1 MTPKIYQSHPWRTN
15 HGSKKSPM
23 NLTDE
28 CPGSASP
35 SEQEQIDRII
45 ERLAEIAGRQAGRLC
60 SKAEERW
67 MPWDNYELFENDE
80 FRLRKKSLTQH
91 EIDSL
96 NQNLPTSHREFLKQF
111 GFFILAHGECLGFET
126 FAPRPWEESDY
137 CAPIEDEYRMP
148 HSYNYLCIA
157 HEGGRGQ
164 YFGYDI
170 SRVPFQLV
178 VWDFVDC
185 RPQAADQ
192 HSFLDLVEY
201 YLCRII
207 ESNSLG

>member
-1 MTPKIYQSHPWRTN
+1 
-15 HGSKKSPM
+15 M
-23 NLTDE
+23 NMTDE

-45 ERLAEIAGRQAGRLC
+45 ERFAVIKGRQAWRIC
-60 SKAEERW
+60 SKSEEPW
-67 MPWDNYELFENDE
+67 MDWDNYELFENDVV
-80 FRLRKKSLTQH
+80 RLRKKSLTQH

-96 NQNLPTSHREFLKQF
+96 NQNVPTAYREFLKQF
-111 GFFILAHGECLGFET
+111 GFFQLDHNGCQGFET
-126 FAPRPWEESDY
+126 FAPRSWEEADY
-137 CAPIEDEYRMP
+137 CTPINDKDRMP
-148 HSYNYLCIA
+148 HPENYLCIA
-157 HEGGRGQ
+157 HEGWDGQ
-164 YFGYDI
+164 YYGFDI

-178 VWDFVDC
+178 VGDFVDC